1 MKSRIHMSQL
11 TLWMNH
17 LILFF
22 AIVISAFISLN
33 SNAMAADQY
42 AIFTL
47 ETEFSELSVSKARKL
62 YRGKTKRL
70 EGKRIELSDWPKD
83 SSERA
88 DFYQNLL
95 GKNTAQ
101 MNAHWASLSFSGK
114 ARPPKVMT
122 SSEVSV
128 LVQWMKE
135 KSNRIG
141 YAPLNHLPSEAKI
154 LFVVGEGK

>member
-1 MKSRIHMSQL
+1 MSQP
-11 TLWMNH
+11 TLWFYR
-17 LILFF
+17 LSLCFVI
-22 AIVISAFISLN
+22 IISALISLN

-47 ETEFSELSVSKARKL
+47 ETEFNALSESKARKL

-70 EGKRIELSDWPKD
+70 EGKQIELSDWPEN

-88 DFYQNLL
+88 GFYQHLL

-101 MNAHWASLSFSGK
+101 MNALWASLSFSGK

-122 SSEVSV
+122 SSDVSV

-141 YAPLNHLPSEAKI
+141 YAPLNHLPSDAI
-154 LFVVGEGK
+154 VLFVVGDGK